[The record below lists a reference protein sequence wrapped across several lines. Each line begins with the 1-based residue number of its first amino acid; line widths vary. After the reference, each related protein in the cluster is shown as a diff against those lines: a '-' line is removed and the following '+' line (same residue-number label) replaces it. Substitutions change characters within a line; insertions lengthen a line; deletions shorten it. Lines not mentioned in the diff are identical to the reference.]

1 MTNASSIQLETDRLI
16 LRPTHAEDWPF
27 ARDFLMC
34 EDTMRHLGGHHQES
48 DAWRT
53 LEQWIGRIGPW
64 HPLHWPTR
72 EVGWGLRKAYWGKGY
87 AFEAAAA
94 SLDYAF
100 NELGWDS
107 VTHLIADENVMSQK
121 LAARLGSKPGEYV
134 NLPGSLSDVRL
145 CVWSQTREERKK
157 RYWTLLPEP

>member
-1 MTNASSIQLETDRLI
+1 
-16 LRPTHAEDWPF
+16 
-27 ARDFLMC
+27 
-34 EDTMRHLGGHHQES
+34 MRHLGGHQQES

-53 LEQWIGRIGPW
+53 LAQWIGLWSLTDAAMFGVVEKTTGEWIGRIGPW

-87 AFEAAAA
+87 ALEAATA

-100 NELGWDS
+100 DHLGWDS

-134 NLPGSLSDVRL
+134 HLPGSLSEVRL
-145 CVWSQTREERKK
+145 CVWSQTREDWKTRS
-157 RYWTLLPEP
+157 